1 MKIAVLSDIHGNLP
15 ALKIVSADIEQWQP
29 DMVVVNGDIVNRGP
43 RSLACVQFVQEK
55 EASQN
60 WHVLSGNHEGFVL
73 FCGTK
78 DAPKE
83 GPGHHVAAFA
93 HWTYKQLEGHVEW
106 LSRLPETFS
115 WSAPDG
121 SEFRVRHA
129 SMRSNREGIFIEDD
143 DDLLREKISPP
154 PNGVY
159 VTAHTHQTFIRQLDE
174 TMVVNI
180 GAVGS
185 PFDEDHRPGYG
196 RFQWNDTDG
205 WQAEIIRLPFD
216 RAEIESDYVSSGFL
230 LEAGPLAQLM
240 LVELRKSRGLM
251 FRWNERG
258 YKRVLDGEITIEESV
273 WEILNDEDVRP
284 FTGYP
289 GWEFPK

>member
-15 ALKIVSADIEQWQP
+15 ALKIVAADIEKWQP
-29 DMVVVNGDIVNRGP
+29 DLVVVNGDIVNRGP
-43 RSLACVQFVQEK
+43 CSLACVQFVQEK
-55 EASQN
+55 QAGQG

-73 FCGTK
+73 FCGTD

-83 GPGHHVAAFA
+83 GPAHDVAGFA
-93 HWTYKQLEGHVEW
+93 HWTYAQIGEQIEW
-106 LSRLPETFS
+106 LTELPETFI
-115 WSAPDG
+115 WFAPDG

-129 SMRSNREGIFIEDD
+129 SMRSNREGLNFEDEV
-143 DDLLREKISPP
+143 DLLREKIAPP

-196 RFQWNDTDG
+196 RFQWNHTDG
-205 WQAEIIRLPFD
+205 WQAKIVRLSIDPK
-216 RAEIESDYVSSGFL
+216 AIEREYITSGFL
-230 LEAGPLAQLM
+230 TEAGPLAQLM

-258 YKRVLDGEITIEESV
+258 YKRVLNGEITIEESV
-273 WEILNDEDVRP
+273 WEILEDEDVRP
-284 FTGYP
+284 FTGAP